1 MWARGGPHI
10 AHTMPLLP
18 EEALSA
24 LTTSGASLICHS
36 SLEGLSKQQIPVS
49 LNVLASSSS
58 LCKTASVSF
67 SHLHLHL
74 AAEEPQTKQ
83 QSALLGG
90 GSGRAWREGA
100 RVLSP
105 RFSSGAF
112 GGLCE
117 KGSGWGGCP
126 FPLRPWSPSSP
137 SAVGPPAAV
146 LSLAWGSL
154 PATLPAERGL
164 WPHPVRGNI

>member
-1 MWARGGPHI
+1 MWAGGGPHI
-10 AHTMPLLP
+10 AHTMSLLP

-24 LTTSGASLICHS
+24 PANSGASLICHS

-83 QSALLGG
+83 QSALLGEEVG
-90 GSGRAWREGA
+90 GPGGRGPGFSPLDSPVEPLGA
-100 RVLSP
+100 SVK
-105 RFSSGAF
+105 
-112 GGLCE
+112 
-117 KGSGWGGCP
+117 KGYGWGGCP
-126 FPLRPWSPSSP
+126 FPLRPWSPFSP

-146 LSLAWGSL
+146 LSLALGSL

-164 WPHPVRGNI
+164 WPHPGGGNI

>member
-1 MWARGGPHI
+1 MWAGGGPHI
-10 AHTMPLLP
+10 AHTMSLLP

-24 LTTSGASLICHS
+24 PTNSGASLICHS

-83 QSALLGG
+83 QSTLLGEEVG
-90 GSGRAWREGA
+90 GPGGRGPGFSPLDSPVEPLGA
-100 RVLSP
+100 SVK
-105 RFSSGAF
+105 
-112 GGLCE
+112 
-117 KGSGWGGCP
+117 KGHGWGGCP
-126 FPLRPWSPSSP
+126 FPLRPWSPFSP

-164 WPHPVRGNI
+164 WPHPGGGNI